1 MGFFGL
7 FGHIGH
13 RIIDLPLILIPL
25 LIGFISLAAAEG
37 NRLARRLM
45 IVLIAIVV
53 GFAVCQYVFY
63 GTLPRSPI
71 IIFDQGI
78 EVGCKIVGKL
88 RFSDARRQARDAA
101 FWVGACSD
109 EV

>member
-1 MGFFGL
+1 MLANSGDRSDAEAAPGESRDGLRGDSMGFFGL

-71 IIFDQGI
+71 IIFDQGYD
-78 EVGCKIVGKL
+78 
-88 RFSDARRQARDAA
+88 SDR
-101 FWVGACSD
+101 
-109 EV
+109 